1 MENHAT
7 LTLPQITGFTEAQIL
22 FAIDEMQKGTDR
34 ITLQTFL
41 FKKFGLFDSDAEELL
56 NQIEKKTKIKPKIY
70 VAETRE
76 DFTQVLVQNG
86 YDEQTAKNR
95 VDTYLDKAEQEN
107 NSQRTIDILLGIL
120 ILCIGLFITFSG
132 VGVIAYGAIIVGAV
146 RLIKGLS
153 Q

>member
-1 MENHAT
+1 MENHTT
-7 LTLPQITGFTEAQIL
+7 LTLPQIAGFTEAQII

-41 FKKFGLFDSDAEELL
+41 YKKFGLYDSDVEELIS
-56 NQIEKKTKIKPKIY
+56 QIEKKTSIKPKVY
-70 VAETRE
+70 VAETRV
-76 DFTQVLVQNG
+76 DLAQVLEQNG
-86 YDEQTAKNR
+86 YDAQTAKTR
-95 VDTYLDKAEQEN
+95 VDTYLDKAEQEDS
-107 NSQRTIDILLGIL
+107 SQRTTDILLGIV
-120 ILCIGLFITFSG
+120 ILGIGLFITFSG